1 MAPSLV
7 PVDRAGLPSGGRA
20 GAAVRYG
27 RVYLW
32 TVDPSHPLGGRVTAM
47 VVPLLRLDQDGAG
60 SGRLWGRYVRV
71 RNDGVVNR
79 PDPATGSA
87 RPILIG
93 EAKPNAEG
101 DFLFE
106 PRGGGGPLD
115 EATFRDP
122 DSQAGY
128 VEATHFGEVNTYFHL
143 DRIAVYVDDLLRELG
158 APPLPRVTAVVAAH
172 TAVPE
177 AEDGIRD
184 GVRRRDRWV
193 PFQGGHYR
201 LPSHRYTDAW
211 EYRPVSPEGEIHL
224 GPGRSTLRFG
234 ALAEA
239 ARGPYQH
246 NASHNGAILYH
257 EYGHHINRHTADF
270 RANALRPPH
279 LPR

>member
-47 VVPLLRLDQDGAG
+47 VVPLLRLD
-60 SGRLWGRYVRV
+60 
-71 RNDGVVNR
+71 
-79 PDPATGSA
+79 P
-87 RPILIG
+87 
-93 EAKPNAEG
+93 E
-101 DFLFE
+101 
-106 PRGGGGPLD
+106 
-115 EATFRDP
+115 
-122 DSQAGY
+122 SQAGY
-128 VEATHFGEVNTYFHL
+128 VEATPVGEVNTYFHL

-172 TAVPE
+172 TAVAE

-201 LPSHRYTDAW
+201 
-211 EYRPVSPEGEIHL
+211 
-224 GPGRSTLRFG
+224 
-234 ALAEA
+234 
-239 ARGPYQH
+239 
-246 NASHNGAILYH
+246 
-257 EYGHHINRHTADF
+257 
-270 RANALRPPH
+270 
-279 LPR
+279 